1 MDTLKTLFTSETRI
15 KILKL
20 FLNSN
25 KMLHLREISR
35 KIKISPI
42 YSSKELKNLEKIG
55 LIKKEKLANLNL
67 YSINKNSKII
77 SELGSIF
84 KKCK

>member
-1 MDTLKTLFTSETRI
+1 MYTLKNLFTSKTRI

-20 FLNSN
+20 FLSSN

-35 KIKISPI
+35 KIKVSPI

-55 LIKKEKLANLNL
+55 LVKKERLANLNI
-67 YSINKNSKII
+67 YSINRNSKII
-77 SELGSIF
+77 SEMESIF